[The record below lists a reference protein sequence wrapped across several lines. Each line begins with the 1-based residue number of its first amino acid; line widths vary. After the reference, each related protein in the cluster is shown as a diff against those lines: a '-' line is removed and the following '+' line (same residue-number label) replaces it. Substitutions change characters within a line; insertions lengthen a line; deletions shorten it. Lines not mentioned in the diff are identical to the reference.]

1 MSKPLILITN
11 DDGFRSKGINS
22 LVEALKPLGEIFVI
36 APNSS
41 RSGMSSAITVKE
53 PIRIAKVWEE
63 KEILIYRCSGT
74 PVDSVKIAINQLLPR
89 RPDIVVSGINHGS
102 NTSISVHYSGTMGAA
117 IEGCFNGI
125 PSVGISLKSF
135 EPDADFTQA
144 EIYAKTVVNDVLR
157 NGLPEGVCL
166 NVNVPDEN
174 NIKGVKICRQANGV
188 WSEEF
193 EKRVDPH
200 GGSYYWLT
208 GYFKDHE
215 PDSEETDEW
224 ALKNGYVSVVPCMI
238 DLTAYSF
245 MDDLNKRLNG

>member
-1 MSKPLILITN
+1 MSEPLILVTN

-22 LVEALKPLGEIFVI
+22 LIEALKPLGAIYVV

-63 KEILIYRCSGT
+63 DNVNIYRCSGS

-89 RPDIVVSGINHGS
+89 KPDIVVSGINHGS
-102 NTSISVHYSGTMGAA
+102 NTSVSVHYSGTMGAA
-117 IEGCFNGI
+117 MEGCFNGI
-125 PSVGISLKSF
+125 PSVGLSLKSF
-135 EPDADFTQA
+135 DPDADFAQSGV
-144 EIYAKTVVNDVLR
+144 YARKIVEDVLQ
-157 NGLPEGVCL
+157 NGLPAGVCL
-166 NVNVPDEN
+166 NVNVPDMPEV
-174 NIKGVKICRQANGV
+174 KGMKLCRQANGV

-193 EKRVDPH
+193 EKRTDPH

-215 PDSEETDEW
+215 PEAEETDEW
-224 ALKNGYVSVVPCMI
+224 ALKNGYVSVVPCKI
-238 DLTAYSF
+238 DMTDFDF
-245 MDDLNKRLNG
+245 MDQLNKRLNG

>member
-22 LVEALKPLGEIFVI
+22 LIEALKPLGEIYVV

-41 RSGMSSAITVKE
+41 RSGMSGAITVKE
-53 PIRIAKVWEE
+53 PIRVARVWEE
-63 KEILIYRCSGT
+63 NGIKIYRCSGT

-89 RPDIVVSGINHGS
+89 RPDVVVSGINHGS

-135 EPDADFTQA
+135 DPDADFAQA
-144 EIYAKTVVNDVLR
+144 EKYARIVVSDVLK
-157 NGLPEGVCL
+157 NGLPNGICL
-166 NVNVPDEN
+166 NVNVPDDEDV
-174 NIKGVKICRQANGV
+174 KGMKICRQASGV

-215 PDSEETDEW
+215 PDSDETDEW
-224 ALKNGYVSVVPCMI
+224 ALKSGYVSVVPCTI
-238 DLTAYSF
+238 DLTAYDV
-245 MDDLNKRLNG
+245 MDRLNKRLNG

>member
-1 MSKPLILITN
+1 MAKPLILVTN

-22 LVEALKPLGEIFVI
+22 LIEALKPLGDIVVV

-63 KEILIYRCSGT
+63 DNVTIYRCSGT
-74 PVDSVKIAINQLLPR
+74 PVDSVKIAINQLMPR
-89 RPDIVVSGINHGS
+89 RPDVIASGINHGS

-125 PSVGISLKSF
+125 PSLGFSLNSF
-135 EPDADFTQA
+135 EQDADFSQA
-144 EIYAKTVVNDVLR
+144 AGFAQKIIADVLD
-157 NGLPEGVCL
+157 NGLPSGVCL
-166 NVNVPDEN
+166 NVNVPTET
-174 NIKGVKICRQANGV
+174 NIKGVRVCRQANGV

-200 GGSYYWLT
+200 GGTYYWLT

-215 PDSEETDEW
+215 PESEETDEW
-224 ALKNGYVSVVPCMI
+224 AIKNAYISVVPCQVDI
-238 DLTAYSF
+238 SAYSF
-245 MDDLNKRLNG
+245 MNELNARLNG

>member
-1 MSKPLILITN
+1 MAKPLILITN

-41 RSGMSSAITVKE
+41 RSGMSGAITVKE

-63 KEILIYRCSGT
+63 EGISIYRCSGT
-74 PVDSVKIAINQLLPR
+74 PVDSIKIAINQLLPR
-89 RPDIVVSGINHGS
+89 KPDVVVSGINHGS

-135 EPDADFTQA
+135 DPDADFTQA
-144 EIYAKTVVNDVLR
+144 EKFAKTIVKDVLK
-157 NGLPEGVCL
+157 NGLPNGVCL
-166 NVNVPDEN
+166 NVNVPDEEQIN
-174 NIKGVKICRQANGV
+174 GVKICRQANGV

-200 GGSYYWLT
+200 GGTYYWLT

-224 ALKNGYVSVVPCMI
+224 ALKNGFVSVVPCMI
-238 DLTAYSF
+238 DLTAYNF
-245 MDDLNKRLNG
+245 MDNLNERLNG